1 MASFFRTWRPS
12 RLLDAARVERAIA
25 EAERRT
31 SGEIRVSVSPF
42 FWGNVHRA
50 ADRAFVR
57 LGMHR
62 TRQRNG
68 VLIFIVPSRHAVV
81 VLGDSGIHACV
92 GDELWR
98 RAIDVMTPH
107 FGRRDFTDGVVHGIA
122 IIGEQLARH
131 FPVDTLAEPNELPD
145 TVDRQRP

>member
-1 MASFFRTWRPS
+1 MPS

-50 ADRAFVR
+50 ADRAFQR

-62 TRQRNG
+62 TRRHNG
-68 VLIFIVPSRHAVV
+68 VLIFIVPSRRAVV
-81 VLGDSGIHACV
+81 VLGDSGIQACV
-92 GDELWR
+92 GNELWR
-98 RAIDVMTPH
+98 RAIDAMMPH
-107 FGRRDFTDGVVHGIA
+107 FGRRDFTDGVVRGIA
-122 IIGEQLARH
+122 VLGEELARH
-131 FPVDTLAEPNELPD
+131 FPADSVAEPNELPD
-145 TVDRQRP
+145 TLDQRRS